1 MLGFS
6 LSKANAQPE
15 LSLEY
20 CKDYTSKQ
28 TVRPHHFLH
37 AWGWHRL
44 YVYSQQPP
52 QVYIAVHGTRVA
64 AVPEPLFE
72 AKDVGLRVVDA
83 LQKTLKAMQTGEP
96 QPEAPTSGAELKTN
110 FEATNGGG
118 EGPIN
123 VKVAVRGVELLVLG
137 TCHPL
142 HFSQVIASPCFS
154 PYNGQRTTPSL

>member
-1 MLGFS
+1 M
-6 LSKANAQPE
+6 
-15 LSLEY
+15 
-20 CKDYTSKQ
+20 
-28 TVRPHHFLH
+28 
-37 AWGWHRL
+37 
-44 YVYSQQPP
+44 
-52 QVYIAVHGTRVA
+52 HGTRVA

-137 TCHPL
+137 TWHPL
-142 HFSQVIASPCFS
+142 HFSSSDPKALVSHRTMGRGLLQVGNPRIRRQDQCGAKLHEHLP
-154 PYNGQRTTPSL
+154 

>member
-6 LSKANAQPE
+6 LAKANAQPE

-28 TVRPHHFLH
+28 TVRPHKHLTLG
-37 AWGWHRL
+37 GWHRL
-44 YVYSQQPP
+44 YVDSRREPP

-137 TCHPL
+137 T
-142 HFSQVIASPCFS
+142 
-154 PYNGQRTTPSL
+154 